1 MITGQTTM
9 PNQDIFGKYPF
20 LNDASLSDDL
30 KRFLIEKSLQSE
42 TAAWT
47 NQLERRKWW
56 WSTPVAIAL
65 TGLITIAA
73 NFGVSYWTAAQK
85 QHLDDQTG
93 DSDAKRKAAAAEREF
108 QYRIVEREL
117 TQDKPEK
124 DRARVLLFLVR
135 SGVLNGLNATELR
148 QMAEDTLNDKAG
160 ASIPSL
166 GALRQ
171 NMDARRIV
179 CNIPYRAAS
188 QTLAEISPDWLANN
202 LTEVVVPQLSALVK
216 DGKVRF
222 NNIASSAL
230 KAAFAEIETANLM
243 GRVLSWDGSFVPRL
257 TGSLDGRLSVH
268 ACGIAF
274 DINSK
279 WNPFGS
285 EPAAAGK
292 EGSVVDLVPIFEKH
306 GFEWAGRRSPSL
318 REGAHFE
325 FVISSQ
331 P

>member
-1 MITGQTTM
+1 M
-9 PNQDIFGKYPF
+9 PDQDIFGKYPF
-20 LNDASLSDDL
+20 LKDASLSDDL
-30 KRFLIEKSLQSE
+30 KRFLIDKSLQSE
-42 TAAWT
+42 T

-56 WSTPVAIAL
+56 WSTPAAVAL

-73 NFGVSYWTAAQK
+73 NFGVSYWTAAQ
-85 QHLDDQTG
+85 QHYLTDQTG

-108 QYRIVEREL
+108 EYRIVEREL

-124 DRARVLLFLVR
+124 DRARILLFLVR
-135 SGVLNGLNATELR
+135 SGVLNGLDAKELR

-160 ASIPSL
+160 ASVPSL
-166 GALRQ
+166 GSLRQ
-171 NMDARRIV
+171 NVDALRTV
-179 CNIPYRAAS
+179 CNMPYRVVS
-188 QTLAEISPDWLANN
+188 QTLAEISSDWLANN
-202 LTEVVVPQLSALVK
+202 LTEVVVPQLGKLVK
-216 DGKVRF
+216 DGKVRIH
-222 NNIASSAL
+222 NIASSAL
-230 KAAFAEIETANLM
+230 KAAFAEIEVAGLM

-279 WNPFGS
+279 WNSFGA
-285 EPAAAGK
+285 EPAAVGK

-306 GFEWAGRRSPSL
+306 GFEWAGRRSSAL

-325 FVISSQ
+325 FVITSR
-331 P
+331 

>member
-1 MITGQTTM
+1 M
-9 PNQDIFGKYPF
+9 PNQDIFSKYPF

-30 KRFLIEKSLQSE
+30 KRFLVDKSLQAEASA
-42 TAAWT
+42 TA

-56 WSTPVAIAL
+56 WSTPIAIAL

-73 NFGVSYWTAAQK
+73 NFAVSYWTAVQK
-85 QHLDDQTG
+85 QHLDNQTG

-108 QYRIVEREL
+108 EFRIVEREL

-135 SGVLNGLNATELR
+135 SGVLKDLNAKELR
-148 QMAEDTLNDKAG
+148 QMAEDTLNEKAG
-160 ASIPSL
+160 AGIPSL

-179 CNIPYRAAS
+179 CNIPYQAAS
-188 QTLAEISPDWLANN
+188 QTSADISADWLAKN
-202 LTEVVVPQLSALVK
+202 LTEVDVPQLAKLVK

-222 NNIASSAL
+222 HHIASSAL
-230 KAAFAEIETANLM
+230 KAAFAEVEATGLM
-243 GRVLSWDGSFVPRL
+243 GRIRTWDGSFVPRL

-306 GFEWAGRRSPSL
+306 GFEWGGRRSPSQ
-318 REGAHFE
+318 REGMHFE
-325 FVISSQ
+325 YVLASQ